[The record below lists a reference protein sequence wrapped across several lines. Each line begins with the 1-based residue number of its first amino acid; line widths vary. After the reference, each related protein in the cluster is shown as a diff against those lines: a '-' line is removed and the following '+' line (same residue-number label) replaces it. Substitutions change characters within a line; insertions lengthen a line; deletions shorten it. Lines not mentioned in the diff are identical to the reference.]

1 MPYKR
6 INIGLRADVYTKLKD
21 RGRFGES
28 FSELVSRII
37 DEAGRI
43 DLKTKP
49 LEVIN
54 HNAQVRNF

>member
-37 DEAGRI
+37 DEAGRM

-49 LEVIN
+49 LEGIN
-54 HNAQVRNF
+54 HNA